1 METERGLNDKILKIT
16 MTIQEEYP
24 ELSKY
29 LEEMPD
35 TITNENNSGINIK
48 NLREYYY
55 SLNSLVKNYAREHIN
70 SAK

>member
-70 SAK
+70 CAK